1 MEIGI
6 IGLGRMAM
14 NMARRLL
21 RGRRHAVIAYNRSPT
36 KTDEIVEEGAIG
48 AGNRAFAV
56 TAVSVPRAGVLFG

>member
-6 IGLGRMAM
+6 IGLGRMGM

-21 RGRRHAVIAYNRSPT
+21 RGRHTVIAYNRLPSKP
-36 KTDEIVEEGAIG
+36 DEIVEEGAIG

>member
-1 MEIGI
+1 MEIGM
-6 IGLGRMAM
+6 IGLGRMGM

-21 RGRRHAVIAYNRSPT
+21 RSKHTVIAYNRSPS

-48 AGNRAFAV
+48 AGNRALAI